1 MFFKKKDKKVFTL
14 TEKME
19 QVYQHN
25 VKAVKDKLDE
35 GFVEFEISFTNS
47 VYNYSD
53 AILNLPENSS
63 FDEEEEANYYTTFGA
78 DGETLEKN
86 YYLSIDLTNYIKNI
100 KGNLSNLSYVY
111 SIGQQTHTL
120 TIGSELDILF
130 YKKDNIVKPVLIL
143 KSAGTGT

>member
-63 FDEEEEANYYTTFGA
+63 YDEEEEALGKMN
-78 DGETLEKN
+78 GEKF
-86 YYLSIDLTNYIKNI
+86 
-100 KGNLSNLSYVY
+100 
-111 SIGQQTHTL
+111 
-120 TIGSELDILF
+120 SELQQKAV
-130 YKKDNIVKPVLIL
+130 KKVEEQFLDFLNKNGLEIVIRYDGKMKLKKYTIPVEEIQS
-143 KSAGTGT
+143 KFKEIEDWTPKTV